1 MIPILFDGWPLIYA
15 SDSPAGL
22 HLLALLERLPP
33 TMQGT
38 LVLPDV
44 EPDWLSALLDDL
56 PGRIVV
62 LRHKPSIKNTE
73 WGRLAWE
80 QRVLPE
86 TVQRYG
92 AVSLYTCGDGVSLLA
107 RGDINFSP
115 AAFPEEDRPRGLT
128 ARLRQALGRG
138 GSAQARTL
146 WPADLPPLAGTRAF
160 SPFAS
165 RVFQTHH
172 PDDDLY
178 NLNGQK
184 LKLPENFVLYHGPGS
199 QIALN
204 RLLASWTWAA
214 GPIGQVYP
222 LVVAGLDETTRNRFE
237 QLSREFNV
245 SSSVQTL
252 PNLPPH
258 STAALYQ
265 RCTVLFHPTK
275 PAPWGD
281 PLLNALAC
289 GKPVV
294 SIDCPEADQRL
305 GPAAYLA
312 PAGDS
317 RALGAALLSVI
328 VEESVSELLSS
339 ESVKRM
345 LTWEAVK
352 IFD

>member
-1 MIPILFDGWPLIYA
+1 MTPIFFDGWPLIHA
-15 SDSPAGL
+15 PDSPAGL

-33 TMQGT
+33 TAQGT
-38 LVLPDV
+38 LALPDV

-56 PGRIVV
+56 PCRIVV
-62 LRHKPSIKNTE
+62 LRHKESIKNTE
-73 WGRLAWE
+73 WGQLAWE

-86 TVQRYG
+86 AVRRNG
-92 AVSLYTCGDGVSLLA
+92 AVSLYTSGDGVSLFA

-115 AAFPEEDRPRGLT
+115 AVFPDEDRPRGFT
-128 ARLRQALGRG
+128 ARFRQALGRG
-138 GSAQARTL
+138 GMAQARTL
-146 WPADLPPLAGTRAF
+146 WPADLPPLAGTQTYP
-160 SPFAS
+160 PFTS

-172 PDDDLY
+172 PDDDLRS
-178 NLNGQK
+178 LNGQEM
-184 LKLPENFVLYHGPGS
+184 KLPENFVLYHGPGS

-214 GPIGQVYP
+214 GPVGQAYP
-222 LVVAGLDETTRNRFE
+222 LVVAGLDETARKRFE
-237 QLSREFNV
+237 QLTREFNV
-245 SSSVQTL
+245 SSSVLTM

-281 PLLNALAC
+281 PLLNALAS

-317 RALGAALLSVI
+317 RALGAALLSVV

-345 LTWEAVK
+345 LAWEAVE